1 MENPTSSDCRGR
13 GTLWLYMSSGHHFIT
28 SEICV
33 QRSALE
39 VAFVAFLATL
49 PPRVLNVVIKL
60 HFKDV
65 YVVDAGNDKRP
76 T

>member
-1 MENPTSSDCRGR
+1 M
-13 GTLWLYMSSGHHFIT
+13 
-28 SEICV
+28 